1 MSNIQQSTARRWRIS
16 SDDLPLTFQ
25 QQPDCLHQSL
35 PDGLGNGH
43 TTIFQLDHD
52 LSYMETDYRPT
63 KDLAVLSK
71 IESQEP
77 RLTVTLGLKGS
88 SCFSGHQGDEIVF
101 KEGYTTIT
109 AFNSSVGERRYE
121 ANKSIRQLRLSL
133 TKKCLD
139 RYFGANKLALL
150 FNNSGIQHVSCLPI
164 THQGVIAAQQLLTG
178 RVPQEA
184 KRLFMQGQIM
194 SLLAV
199 ELSHLWVK
207 PAEKSERFSQKDRDI
222 AMAAQEI
229 LSREFKT
236 PPSVEIL
243 SKRVGTN
250 QFKLKKLFHHFF
262 NNTPYGLLLEIR
274 MNTAYQLLE
283 STCCHVGVA
292 ADFVGYSH
300 AGNFSTAF
308 IKYFGV
314 SPKAVFKKH

>member
-1 MSNIQQSTARRWRIS
+1 MGNIQQSTARRWRIS

-35 PDGLGNGH
+35 PDGLGDGH
-43 TTIFQLDHD
+43 TNIFQLDHD

-88 SCFSGHQGDEIVF
+88 SSFSGHQGDEIVF

-109 AFNSSVGERRYE
+109 AFNSSLGERHYE
-121 ANKSIRQLRLSL
+121 AHKSIRQLRFSIS
-133 TKKCLD
+133 KNWLD
-139 RYFGANKLALL
+139 RYFGENKLMPLC
-150 FNNSGIQHVSCLPI
+150 NQSGILQVSCHPI
-164 THQGVIAAQQLLTG
+164 SHQGIIAAQQLLNNNVQ
-178 RVPQEA
+178 REVR
-184 KRLFMQGQIM
+184 RLFMQSQAM
-194 SLLAV
+194 SLLAA
-199 ELSHLWVK
+199 ELSHLWH
-207 PAEKSERFSQKDRDI
+207 KSSENSGRYTQKDRAI

-229 LSREFKT
+229 LSREFKN
-236 PPSVEIL
+236 PPSVEVL

-274 MNTAYQLLE
+274 MNNAYRLLE
-283 STCCHVGVA
+283 STRCHVNVA

-300 AGNFSTAF
+300 ASNFSSAF
-308 IKYFGV
+308 IKYFGIA
-314 SPKAVFKKH
+314 PKVILKKH